1 LNGFASIC
9 SFELAVRFASKRVE
23 TDKDETVMRRLPAHQ
38 LNYTIHRERDWHA
51 LRRLAFLLCCGLI
64 LAGGFVFA
72 AGQHFAA
79 VSYGY
84 KSEALRREQAQ
95 LLEEQR
101 RLLLEREQLVAPA
114 RLESAARDIGLQPVQ
129 AAQID
134 PAKNAESAATHLA
147 PAFVNPSASLSR

>member
-1 LNGFASIC
+1 
-9 SFELAVRFASKRVE
+9 
-23 TDKDETVMRRLPAHQ
+23 MRRLPAHQ

-51 LRRLAFLLCCGLI
+51 LRRLALLLGCGLM

-79 VSYGY
+79 VRYGY
-84 KSEALRREQAQ
+84 KTEALRREQEQ
-95 LLEEQR
+95 LLDEQR

-134 PAKNAESAATHLA
+134 MKRNAGGASTHLS
-147 PAFVNPSASLSR
+147 PAFVSPSASLSR

>member
-1 LNGFASIC
+1 
-9 SFELAVRFASKRVE
+9 
-23 TDKDETVMRRLPAHQ
+23 MRRLPAHQ

-51 LRRLAFLLCCGLI
+51 LRRLAFLLVCGLT

-84 KSEALRREQAQ
+84 KSEALRREQQQ
-95 LLEEQR
+95 LMEDQQ
-101 RLLLEREQLVAPA
+101 RLLLERQQLVSPA

-129 AAQID
+129 AVQLGTANNTDGQT
-134 PAKNAESAATHLA
+134 ARRAA
-147 PAFVNPSASLSR
+147 PAFVAPSASLSR

>member
-1 LNGFASIC
+1 
-9 SFELAVRFASKRVE
+9 
-23 TDKDETVMRRLPAHQ
+23 MRRLPAHQ

-51 LRRLAFLLCCGLI
+51 LRRLALLLVCGLV

-84 KSEALRREQAQ
+84 KTEALRRQQEQ
-95 LLEEQR
+95 LLDEQH

-129 AAQID
+129 ATQID
-134 PAKNAESAATHLA
+134 ARKSAGSSSSSSASTHLS
-147 PAFVNPSASLSR
+147 PAFVSPSASLSR

>member
-1 LNGFASIC
+1 
-9 SFELAVRFASKRVE
+9 
-23 TDKDETVMRRLPAHQ
+23 MRRLPAHQ

-51 LRRLAFLLCCGLI
+51 LRRLALLLVCGLV

-79 VSYGY
+79 VRYGY
-84 KSEALRREQAQ
+84 QTEALRREQEQ
-95 LLEEQR
+95 LLDEQR
-101 RLLLEREQLVAPA
+101 RLLLAREQLVAPA

-134 PAKNAESAATHLA
+134 AKRNTGAATHLS
-147 PAFVNPSASLSR
+147 PAFVSPSASLSR